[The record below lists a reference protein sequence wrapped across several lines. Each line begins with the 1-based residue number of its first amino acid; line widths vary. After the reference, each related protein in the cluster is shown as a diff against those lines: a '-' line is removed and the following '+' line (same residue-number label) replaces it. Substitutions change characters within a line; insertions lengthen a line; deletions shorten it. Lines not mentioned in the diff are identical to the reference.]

1 MKRMEYLTREQ
12 IINDLQQSYQPYI
25 DKFGIEDIG
34 IFEEEG
40 QDDQYYIGYT
50 ARKEGKT
57 YHIHTPFKKNDKGE
71 LTPIKSEW
79 TIESDEPERKDIH
92 GFRDIESALREI

>member
-1 MKRMEYLTREQ
+1 MEYLTREQ
-12 IINDLQQSYQPYI
+12 IINDLQQSYQPYM
-25 DKFGIEDIG
+25 DKFDIEDIG

-57 YHIHTPFKKNDKGE
+57 YHIHTPFKKNHRGE
-71 LTPIKSEW
+71 LTPIKNEW
-79 TIESDEPERKDIH
+79 TIESDEPQREDLH